1 MAECS
6 ICLEQLNEKNIAVL
20 YCGHYYHVECILDW
34 SNQKNNCPM
43 CNQQIKIDHII
54 KKYNCKKKEIISKK
68 EVKRELCC
76 YFF

>member
-43 CNQQIKIDHII
+43 CKCAEFDNPHSRSHPGREPTVIRRLTIK
-54 KKYNCKKKEIISKK
+54 
-68 EVKRELCC
+68 
-76 YFF
+76 